1 VKAEMAA
8 FVFQLEGVLRHR
20 KNIERERQRELAGAA
35 AQMQQLR
42 SELQDLDGKMREAMV
57 ELRERGLIGRLDMSY
72 LGAHRRFAAAMQ
84 QRAMVLAQRMA
95 LSQRQVDDRRK
106 ALAEAAK
113 ERKVMEKLRERHYER
128 WLEDVKRREMQD
140 LDEMGMQLSYRQA
153 RDEGMAVEEGG
164 AGR

>member
-1 VKAEMAA
+1 MAA
-8 FVFQLEGVLRHR
+8 FGFQLEGVLRHR
-20 KNIERERQRELAGAA
+20 KTIERERQRELAGAA

-42 SELQDLDGKMREAMV
+42 SELQHLDGNMREAMV

-72 LGAHRRFAAAMQ
+72 LAAHRRFATAMQ

-95 LSQRQVDDRRK
+95 LSQRQMDDRRK

-140 LDEMGMQLSYRQA
+140 LDEIGMQLSYRQA